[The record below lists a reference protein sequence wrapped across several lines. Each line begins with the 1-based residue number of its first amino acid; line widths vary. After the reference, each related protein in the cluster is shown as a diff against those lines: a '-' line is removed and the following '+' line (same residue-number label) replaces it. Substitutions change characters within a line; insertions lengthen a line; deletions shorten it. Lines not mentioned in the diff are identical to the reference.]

1 MDKGSIIAAQTVSHH
16 IYGGNK
22 REPWKES
29 KISLNR
35 TDKIF
40 FYFQLKSMQ
49 EVGVKTRVAS
59 LFPFLLPIKVDIGK
73 VNNRPL
79 NPLQYYAIL

>member
-35 TDKIF
+35 TG
-40 FYFQLKSMQ
+40 QN
-49 EVGVKTRVAS
+49 
-59 LFPFLLPIKVDIGK
+59 FLLFSIKKLARGGSKNQSCLSLSISFAHKGGHWK
-73 VNNRPL
+73 SE
-79 NPLQYYAIL
+79 